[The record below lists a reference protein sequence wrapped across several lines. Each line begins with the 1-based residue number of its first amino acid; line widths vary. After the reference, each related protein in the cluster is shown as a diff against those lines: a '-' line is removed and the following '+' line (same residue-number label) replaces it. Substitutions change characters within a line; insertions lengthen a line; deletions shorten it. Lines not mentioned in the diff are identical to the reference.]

1 MLASA
6 CTTTRFQEGPIAMI
20 RTVVRLA
27 AVALLAA
34 ALGPAPAPAQTRL
47 SIATGG
53 TSGVY
58 YVYGGALAQV
68 LTKHVP
74 GVEATAEVTAASVE
88 NMQFVARKSAE
99 LAFTLADTLSDAVK
113 GQGKFREPLPI
124 QSLAVLYGNMTH
136 VVVKTD
142 SGIRSVRDLKGK
154 RVSTGSPNSGTE
166 LIADRILKANGLD
179 WLKDVSRER
188 LGVGESAD
196 ALKDGKIDAFFW
208 SGGLPTAGVLELAS
222 TPGQRI
228 ALLPTDDVV
237 PALVKQYGPLYVV
250 SSIPAGSYP
259 GVDRDVKVAAVPNV
273 LVAHRDMPPELAFN
287 ILKTMFD
294 RKADLVA
301 VHPAAKELDLKTA
314 SHGAPGEYHPGAVRY
329 YRERGVWSGQ

>member
-1 MLASA
+1 
-6 CTTTRFQEGPIAMI
+6 MI

-27 AVALLAA
+27 AVALLAG
-34 ALGPAPAPAQTRL
+34 ALGPAPAPAQQRL

-53 TSGVY
+53 TGGVY
-58 YVYGGALAQV
+58 YPYGGALARV
-68 LTKHVP
+68 LTKHLP
-74 GVEATAEVTAASVE
+74 GVEATAEVTAGSVE
-88 NMQFVARKSAE
+88 NMQFVGRKSAE
-99 LAFTLADTLSDAVK
+99 LALTLADTLSDAVK
-113 GQGKFREPLPI
+113 GQGKFQEPLPI

-136 VVVKTD
+136 IVVTAD
-142 SGIRSVRDLKGK
+142 SGIRSLKDLKGK

-166 LIADRILKANGLD
+166 VIADRMLKANGLD
-179 WLKDVSRER
+179 WLKDIRRER

-228 ALLPTDDVV
+228 ALVPHEDVRS
-237 PALVKQYGPLYVV
+237 ALVKQYGPLYVAATV
-250 SSIPAGSYP
+250 PAGIYP
-259 GVDRDVKVAAVPNV
+259 GVDRDVKVVAVPNV
-273 LVAHRDMPPELAFN
+273 LVAHRDMPPDLAFD
-287 ILKTMFD
+287 ILRTMFE

-314 SHGAPGEYHPGAVRY
+314 SHGAPAEYHPGAVRY
-329 YRERGVWSGQ
+329 YREKGVWTGP